1 MLVVRNLEKNG
12 AKNTKITNVWGI
24 FFLVFS
30 VYIIKV
36 FVFLKKKKGQRG
48 CVVLQL
54 PFLFLMSFA
63 SVSDVAFFKDCPVIP
78 VTGIPVPEPAV
89 HLEL

>member
-1 MLVVRNLEKNG
+1 MEQ
-12 AKNTKITNVWGI
+12 KIPNYQCLGHI
-24 FFLVFS
+24 FLSLFC
-30 VYIIKV
+30 VYNKSLC
-36 FVFLKKKKGQRG
+36 FLKKKKKRGQRG

-63 SVSDVAFFKDCPVIP
+63 SVSDVAIFKDCPVIP